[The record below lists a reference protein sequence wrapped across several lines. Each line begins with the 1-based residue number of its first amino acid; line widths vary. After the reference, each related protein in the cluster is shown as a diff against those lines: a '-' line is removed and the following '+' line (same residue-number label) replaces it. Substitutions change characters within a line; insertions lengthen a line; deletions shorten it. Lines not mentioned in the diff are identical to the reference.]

1 MVYHSTSS
9 PEYLFFSFPSGFLTW
24 QLHHYA
30 FSTYQ
35 LYHYSSTFSLSIILN
50 FLLFRPWNLLPAFQ
64 DFSYFLSFFGC
75 SKSALTEMKSHPGMK
90 LAPGWKNFCLHV
102 SFIPGW
108 NEQNFI
114 PGWNLIWKK
123 TSHWEWWKYII
134 KFLIFLNYWNKKLD
148 MLKTLDD

>member
-1 MVYHSTSS
+1 MVYQSTSS
-9 PEYLFFSFPSGFLTW
+9 PEYLFFSFTSGFLTW

-90 LAPGWKNFCLHV
+90 
-102 SFIPGW
+102 
-108 NEQNFI
+108 
-114 PGWNLIWKK
+114 
-123 TSHWEWWKYII
+123 
-134 KFLIFLNYWNKKLD
+134 KFLFTREFYPGMKRTEFHSGMKFNLKENLSLRMMKIYNKISHFSQL
-148 MLKTLDD
+148 LK